1 MKMILT
7 MSKSFLTIAALTFAL
22 IGPSLGPIVYSQDAI
37 ARYGYEIV
45 NTYPHN
51 INSFTQGLIY
61 HEGFLFEGTGEHGKS
76 SLSKIN
82 IEDGEALMSTPL
94 SRRYFGEGVEIVG
107 DKVFQL
113 TWQGN
118 IVFVY
123 DKNTLESIGSHYNA
137 TEGWGLA
144 YDGED
149 LILSDGTATLQFMDA
164 ETFALKRKVAVTLN
178 GNPIN
183 YLNELEYINGEVW
196 ANVWQTDF
204 IVRIDPATGVVN
216 SFIDLAGLSEKTSL
230 GGDVN
235 GAVLN
240 GIAWDASGQRLFVT
254 GKNWS
259 NLFEILLVKP

>member
-1 MKMILT
+1 MKMILKIA
-7 MSKSFLTIAALTFAL
+7 KSFLTIAALAFAL
-22 IGPSLGPIVYSQDAI
+22 IGLSLGPIAYSQDSI

-61 HEGFLFEGTGEHGKS
+61 HEGFLFEGTGERGKS

-82 IEDGEALMSTPL
+82 IEDGEVLMSTPL

-183 YLNELEYINGEVW
+183 YLNELEYISGEVW

-216 SFIDLAGLSEKTSL
+216 SFVDLAGLSEKTSL

-259 NLFEILLVKP
+259 NLFEITLVKP

>member
-1 MKMILT
+1 
-7 MSKSFLTIAALTFAL
+7 
-22 IGPSLGPIVYSQDAI
+22 
-37 ARYGYEIV
+37 
-45 NTYPHN
+45 
-51 INSFTQGLIY
+51 
-61 HEGFLFEGTGEHGKS
+61 
-76 SLSKIN
+76 
-82 IEDGEALMSTPL
+82 MSTPL

-183 YLNELEYINGEVW
+183 YLNELEYISGEVW

-216 SFIDLAGLSEKTSL
+216 SFVDLAGLSEKTSL

-259 NLFEILLVKP
+259 NLFEITLVKP